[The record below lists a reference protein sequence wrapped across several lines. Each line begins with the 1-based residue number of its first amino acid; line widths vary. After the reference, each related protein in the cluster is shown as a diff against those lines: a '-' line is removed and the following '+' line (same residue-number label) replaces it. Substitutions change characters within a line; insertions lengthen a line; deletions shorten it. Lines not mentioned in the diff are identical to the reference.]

1 MFELSRRAVLAAG
14 LVLPFAARS
23 AEPPR
28 GSALR
33 QVVLDAL
40 RPRVERDIGPPVQF
54 LIERINVEGPW
65 AFVSAT
71 PQRLNGAPVDW
82 SRTRYARD
90 FAADAMSDMILAL
103 LHHEGGAW
111 RVREY
116 ALGPT
121 DVTWVEWIPKYRLS
135 ERFFMEGAR

>member
-1 MFELSRRAVLAAG
+1 MIELTRRAVLAAG
-14 LVLPFAARS
+14 LFLPFTARA

-28 GSALR
+28 GSPLR
-33 QVVLDAL
+33 QAVLDAL

-54 LIERINVEGPW
+54 MIERINVEGSW

-82 SRTRYARD
+82 SRTRFARD
-90 FAADAMSDMILAL
+90 FAADAMSDSLLAL
-103 LHHEGGAW
+103 LRNEGGAW
-111 RVREY
+111 RVKEY

-121 DVTWVEWIPKYRLS
+121 DVAWIEWIAKYRLS